1 MNMIGL
7 GFHSKVGTI
16 SASFGVYSLWQQCGS
31 LHGFL
36 ATLYTF
42 GDIRM
47 WSSTTIPAKDIYSP
61 KAAYSYGDKGGV
73 DLMYAI
79 GEPDGEAKTMGSQ
92 RPALL

>member
-1 MNMIGL
+1 MIGL

-36 ATLYTF
+36 AT
-42 GDIRM
+42 
-47 WSSTTIPAKDIYSP
+47 AKDIYSP